1 MAEDQGVNGDEWNKS
16 AVKLLSLLGWEHIG
30 DFDMDVKGVD
40 EKYYGVDSIMKYES
54 PSLATKQ
61 SVIIE
66 SKRYSVNSFNE
77 ATFNNWLKRLNTKLD
92 AFQNSSELLEQFPT
106 LSDCCTFN
114 LGVIIIWFHDLST
127 EEFIKGKFRQILQS
141 PKMYS
146 MPRNHGY
153 KRIIVLDNSK
163 ILKLCYIYD
172 IVKSG
177 EIRFLYPSQL
187 IGNKP
192 VRRSSILTIDYILS
206 NIILAE
212 KKANNGSSNIVFY
225 FGQFTVAA
233 FKLLYAALLQYQFLD
248 ADKDLT
254 IYHYDNSDQNRKI
267 KPEIQNIFKGVSL
280 SLLKMNHY
288 QLNNVPPILENDE
301 ES

>member
-30 DFDMDVKGVD
+30 DFDMDVKGAD

-127 EEFIKGKFRQILQS
+127 EEYIKGKFCQILQS
-141 PKMYS
+141 PKMSS
-146 MPRNHGY
+146 MPRKHGY
-153 KRIIVLDNSK
+153 KRIIVLDNTK
-163 ILKLCYIYD
+163 ILKLCSIYD

-212 KKANNGSSNIVFY
+212 KKVNNGSSNIVFY